1 MSKISTA
8 GYYEVGRSTYWE
20 ATIWTKDHA
29 TRYIFDNGYMVSLL
43 WGEGS
48 YGEMNET
55 GQATS
60 YEVAVFTPSGDYLR
74 LTEYDDVIGH
84 RSWDTVWHILG
95 KINEGNATDLELT
108 Y

>member
-1 MSKISTA
+1 MNTTTE
-8 GYYEVGRSTYWE
+8 YDEVGRSTHWN
-20 ATIWTKDHA
+20 ANIWTGDHA

-43 WGEGS
+43 WGKGS

-60 YEVAVFTPSGDYLR
+60 YEVAVFTPSNDYLR

-95 KINEGNATDLELT
+95 KIDANEARSLELT